1 MTMEKNI
8 KEIRCYDFS
17 KENREFA
24 PHLAEENSRIVEGYA
39 IVFNQP
45 SRKLFDKASKK
56 VFTETIDPR
65 AVTKLFLDDQDI
77 KMLYNHS
84 NDMLMARST
93 YGFGTLSYEIDDYG
107 VKYRFEM
114 PNTSLGND
122 VLELI
127 RRGDVWGCSFAFT
140 YAKDGIRDE
149 KKNGQNFRT
158 VIQMASISDFSIV
171 VDPAYVGTYVSTR
184 EFSAPDEETE
194 NNMAARLDVEWAMLE
209 MDFENL

>member
-1 MTMEKNI
+1 MEKNI

-194 NNMAARLDVEWAMLE
+194 NSMAARLDVEWAMLE

>member
-1 MTMEKNI
+1 MEKNLR
-8 KEIRCYDFS
+8 EVRYYDFR
-17 KENREFA
+17 KENREYA

-45 SRKLFDKASKK
+45 SRKLFDKSSKK
-56 VFTETIDPR
+56 VFTEVIEPR
-65 AVTKLFLDDQDI
+65 AVTKIFLDDQDI

-93 YGFGTLSYEIDDYG
+93 YGIGTLQYEVDDYG

-114 PNTSLGND
+114 PNTSVGND

-140 YAKDGIRDE
+140 YAKDGVRDE

-158 VIQMASISDFSIV
+158 VIQMASIDDFSIV
-171 VDPAYVGTYVSTR
+171 VDPAYLGTYVSTR
-184 EFSAPDEETE
+184 EFKAPEDESAVDYI
-194 NNMAARLDVEWAMLE
+194 AQLDAELAMLE

>member
-1 MTMEKNI
+1 MEKEI
-8 KEIRCYDFS
+8 REIRCYDFS
-17 KENREFA
+17 KENREYA
-24 PHLAEENSRIVEGYA
+24 PHLADENSRIVEGYA
-39 IVFNQP
+39 IVFNQA

-65 AVTKLFLDDQDI
+65 AVTRLFLDDQDI

-84 NDMLMARST
+84 NDMLLARST
-93 YGFGTLSYEIDDYG
+93 FGIGTLSYEIDDYG

-114 PNTSLGND
+114 PNTSVGND

-149 KKNGQNFRT
+149 KRNGQNYRT

-171 VDPAYVGTYVSTR
+171 VDPAYLGTYVSTR
-184 EFSAPDEETE
+184 EFSAPEETE
-194 NNMAARLDVEWAMLE
+194 EDMSARLDVELAMLE
-209 MDFENL
+209 MELENL

>member
-1 MTMEKNI
+1 MEEKI
-8 KEIRCYDFS
+8 REIRCYDFS
-17 KENREFA
+17 KENREYA
-24 PHLAEENSRIVEGYA
+24 PHLADENSRIVEGYA

-84 NDMLMARST
+84 NDMLLARST
-93 YGFGTLSYEIDDYG
+93 YGIGTLSYEIDDYG

-114 PNTSLGND
+114 PNTSVGND

-149 KKNGQNFRT
+149 KRNGQNYRT
-158 VIQMASISDFSIV
+158 VIQMASIDDFSIV
-171 VDPAYVGTYVSTR
+171 VDPAYLGTYVSTR
-184 EFSAPDEETE
+184 EFNAPEEQNEENSAH
-194 NNMAARLDVEWAMLE
+194 LDIDIAMLDLE
-209 MDFENL
+209 

>member
-1 MTMEKNI
+1 MEEKI
-8 KEIRCYDFS
+8 REIRCYDFS
-17 KENREFA
+17 KENREYA

-84 NDMLMARST
+84 NDMLLARST
-93 YGFGTLSYEIDDYG
+93 YGIGTLSYEIDDYG

-114 PNTSLGND
+114 PNTSVGND

-171 VDPAYVGTYVSTR
+171 VDPAYLGTYVSTR

>member
-1 MTMEKNI
+1 MEKEI
-8 KEIRCYDFS
+8 REIRCYDFS
-17 KENREFA
+17 KENREYA

-39 IVFNQP
+39 IVFNQA

-56 VFTETIDPR
+56 VFKETIDPR
-65 AVTKLFLDDQDI
+65 AVTRLFLDDQDI

-84 NDMLMARST
+84 NDMLLARST
-93 YGFGTLSYEIDDYG
+93 FGIGTLSYEINDYG

-114 PNTSLGND
+114 PNTSVGND

-149 KKNGQNFRT
+149 KRNGQNYRT

-171 VDPAYVGTYVSTR
+171 VDPAYLGTYVSTR
-184 EFSAPDEETE
+184 EFSAPEETE
-194 NNMAARLDVEWAMLE
+194 EDMSARLDVELAMLE
-209 MDFENL
+209 MELENL

>member
-1 MTMEKNI
+1 MEKNI

-171 VDPAYVGTYVSTR
+171 VDPAYLGTYVSTR